1 MLQFVTYDKSP
12 LTAVE
17 QAQAA
22 LDGRCRWIELGA
34 CPDQA
39 SAAGELL
46 PVCRDAEAF
55 LTIDDNVELVDELK
69 VHGVHLSSASR
80 EEVMAVRE
88 RLGAHAVIGVGCAT
102 EADALALKKL
112 DIDYISLHVEDT
124 PEAIAAFATLAAR
137 IAGELPGVH
146 IVASGEFAAA
156 SLTPLVNAGA
166 AGVAVSRTIACADDP
181 KWVTEEYIAILNH
194 AKGLG

>member
-22 LDGRCRWIELGA
+22 LAGGCRWIELGPCA
-34 CPDQA
+34 SQA
-39 SAAGELL
+39 DAAGELL

-55 LTIDDNVELVDELK
+55 LTIDDNVDLVDELK

-112 DIDYISLHVEDT
+112 DIDYISLHVEDN
-124 PEAIAAFATLAAR
+124 PASIAAFGKLAAA
-137 IAGELPGVH
+137 IAEAMPGIH
-146 IVASGEFAAA
+146 IVASGEFAAE
-156 SLTPLVNAGA
+156 SLPSILEAGA
-166 AGVAVSRTIACADDP
+166 AGVAVSRTIACAADP
-181 KWVTEEYIAILNH
+181 KAVTEEYIAILNH
-194 AKGLG
+194 AKGID